1 MPRLGI
7 LGRRIRRTP
16 TQITKNL
23 WHRERFALRSAC
35 EPIRLLSA
43 AVERNVEK
51 IPDDLL
57 DCHLDQRAKV
67 EKERDMTNT
76 PNNSIDLIDAGV
88 IFFDS

>member
-1 MPRLGI
+1 M
-7 LGRRIRRTP
+7 
-16 TQITKNL
+16 
-23 WHRERFALRSAC
+23 
-35 EPIRLLSA
+35 
-43 AVERNVEK
+43 EK

-57 DCHLDQRAKV
+57 DCHLDVRAKV